1 MFGSYLHPVV
11 CRMSRVHVLFTL
23 FVLFV
28 YIGVQHILCCVF
40 ALFFLVLC
48 TLCCQ
53 FFWIVHFLLAQ
64 QYFTNVYFK
73 NKFCWFR
80 NPIVQLLL
88 FYLYISAIP
97 IKYIYAKGSYWL
109 IQFITS
115 KVLLSP
121 SSILNFSVADDYECS
136 RHPHILCND
145 LSSGF

>member
-1 MFGSYLHPVV
+1 LSYLSYL
-11 CRMSRVHVLFTL
+11 CLL
-23 FVLFV
+23 V

-136 RHPHILCND
+136 RHPHFLCND